1 MDLFSFIHHADPT
14 KSQIG
19 ERHIKE
25 EQVPL
30 LDSTEGHVIPL
41 AGEDSQAGSVVRV
54 DHGGQNDNDENLNK
68 GSGDADQGDHFE
80 DSDHVGQDE
89 AVTIVVG
96 EEFWVAVADELKT
109 VEVGLTAVATVPFVT
124 SSVTSTPKRK
134 GDSKTDFGFETN
146 LRTQRPSKRSLVPPL
161 LMTVAIATTVVAG
174 TPSASVTRA
183 GAEPVSQV
191 HQSIFVDFASIGAT
205 CQMLQ
210 LFSEFNVGAVCQT
223 CLSYEV
229 RLWSEHN
236 FRERKKFKRKYA
248 GHVDLLKER
257 DVEIANLKA
266 QLSLKEAEAIEAIH
280 LSNQVS
286 VVKAVKSAR
295 VIKHNILKEHNSALE
310 EKKNALERKVTTLE
324 FAASAKETELASLTA
339 ASFES
344 QKDGFTNQVSLLE
357 TTCSGLHDQVSGYE
371 LFKEQC
377 EAIQDGQVKV
387 LSDRV
392 AVLDFELMALALHLD
407 KEFYP
412 RFLTTI
418 ADRRWI
424 IGHGLMLAVMK
435 CHQSPGY
442 GVAFEVVIGLVIDF
456 RNLEFKILSQLESQ
470 KDATIVDIMS
480 LLHLEGPSTETLEY
494 FRSTSQVTAV
504 TTTALA
510 ISVTAANI
518 SSILPILV
526 ATYDMPNAGVQDT
539 APHSSKIVFE
549 REDLETT
556 PKHPSAS

>member
-1 MDLFSFIHHADPT
+1 MDLFAFIRHADPT
-14 KSQIG
+14 KAQIG

-54 DHGGQNDNDENLNK
+54 DHGGQNDNDENLNE
-68 GSGDADQGDHFE
+68 GSAVGASGYDHPPKKLRENHDTFGDAGA
-80 DSDHVGQDE
+80 S
-89 AVTIVVG
+89 T
-96 EEFWVAVADELKT
+96 
-109 VEVGLTAVATVPFVT
+109 VATVPFVT
-124 SSVTSTPKRK
+124 SSVTPTPKRK
-134 GDSKTDFGFETN
+134 GDSNTDFGFETN

-161 LMTVAIATTVVAG
+161 LMTVAIVTTVVAG

-191 HQSIFVDFASIGAT
+191 HQCIFADFASIGAT

-229 RLWSEHN
+229 RLRSEHN

-248 GHVDLLKER
+248 RHVDLLKER

-280 LSNQVS
+280 LRNQVF
-286 VVKAVKSAR
+286 VVEAVKSAR
-295 VIKHNILKEHNSALE
+295 VIKHNILKQQNSALE
-310 EKKNALERKVTTLE
+310 EKKNALERKVATLE
-324 FAASAKETELASLTA
+324 SAAFAKETELASLTA
-339 ASFES
+339 
-344 QKDGFTNQVSLLE
+344 QT
-357 TTCSGLHDQVSGYE
+357 
-371 LFKEQC
+371 C

-407 KEFYP
+407 EELYP

-424 IGHGLMLAVMK
+424 IGHGLMLADPSVEAR
-435 CHQSPGY
+435 Y
-442 GVAFEVVIGLVIDF
+442 VFFVLDF
-456 RNLEFKILSQLESQ
+456 HNLEFKILSQLESQ
-470 KDATIVDIMS
+470 KDATIADIMS
-480 LLHLEGPSTETLEY
+480 LLHLEGPSAETPEKLKESALSHCLSIFNAMGVLADLLSFENLIGEASTLE
-494 FRSTSQVTAV
+494 VPVIAA

-518 SSILPILV
+518 NSILPISV
-526 ATYDMPNAGVQDT
+526 ATYDMPNAGV
-539 APHSSKIVFE
+539 
-549 REDLETT
+549 
-556 PKHPSAS
+556 